1 MGFSHLQASCCLDW
15 RTGMGDHSVQATN
28 MPVDDAKVLFE
39 QGNIR
44 LCQGDVP
51 LLSAWY
57 PAHSHSACL
66 PASLNWYV
74 RVHAVD
80 QWASRAAQSARNA
93 FALQITFIFATG
105 IAHTP
110 REQVH
115 QHLHTAAYA

>member
-1 MGFSHLQASCCLDW
+1 
-15 RTGMGDHSVQATN
+15 MGDHSVQATN

-93 FALQITFIFATG
+93 FALQITFIFTTG
-105 IAHTP
+105 TAHTP
-110 REQVH
+110 FPQIH
-115 QHLHTAAYA
+115 QQLLTAAHA